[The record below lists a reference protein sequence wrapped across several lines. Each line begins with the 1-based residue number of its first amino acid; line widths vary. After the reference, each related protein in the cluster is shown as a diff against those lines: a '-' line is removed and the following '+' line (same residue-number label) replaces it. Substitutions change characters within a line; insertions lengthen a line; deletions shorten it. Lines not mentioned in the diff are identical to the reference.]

1 MKVGWYPYRRVVTTT
16 SPAAKNSA
24 PLGAVGLV
32 VIGLLCQE
40 VGASIAVLLFP
51 TVGPI
56 GMVTLRL
63 AFSAIILLAISRPRL
78 RGHSRSDWATVAVF
92 GLVLAG
98 MNALFYLALERI
110 PLGPTVTI
118 EVLGPLVL
126 SVVVSRRASAW
137 LWAALAFAGVV
148 LLSQGGF
155 ESLDP
160 IGVAFAV
167 GAAITWAGYILM
179 SERTGRRFP
188 GFGGLALAMSIGA
201 IVTIPFGAFTAGAA
215 LIRPEILLL
224 GAAVA
229 LASSAIPYGLELI
242 ALRRLAAGTF
252 SILMS
257 VSPAIATAAGF
268 LILGQQLSLLQGIAI
283 VLVIVASAGAVRST
297 RANARRVERDGLD
310 PTLDTGT
317 PIA

>member
-1 MKVGWYPYRRVVTTT
+1 MVTTT
-16 SPAAKNSA
+16 TPAAKNSA

-51 TVGPI
+51 SVGPI

-63 AFSAIILLAISRPRL
+63 AFSAIILLAISRPKL
-78 RGHSRSDWATVAVF
+78 RGHSRSDWATVAAF

-126 SVVVSRRASAW
+126 SVVVARRASAW

-257 VSPAIATAAGF
+257 ISPAIATAAGF

-297 RANARRVERDGLD
+297 RANARRAERDGLD

-317 PIA
+317 PLA

>member
-1 MKVGWYPYRRVVTTT
+1 VTT
-16 SPAAKNSA
+16 SALPAKNSA

-63 AFSAIILLAISRPRL
+63 AFSAIILLAISRPSL
-78 RGHSRSDWATVAVF
+78 RGHSRRDWVTVAVF

-126 SVVVSRRASAW
+126 SVIVSRRASAW
-137 LWAALAFAGVV
+137 LWAALAFVGVV

-155 ESLDP
+155 DRLDP
-160 IGVAFAV
+160 IGVAFAA
-167 GAAITWAGYILM
+167 GAAVMWAGYILM
-179 SERTGRRFP
+179 SERTGQRFP

-201 IVTIPFGAFTAGAA
+201 IVTIPFGALTAGEA

-268 LILGQQLSLLQGIAI
+268 FILHQKLSLLQGVAI
-283 VLVIVASAGAVRST
+283 VLVIIASAGAVRSA
-297 RANARRVERDGLD
+297 RAKPLPEAL
-310 PTLDTGT
+310 
-317 PIA
+317 A

>member
-1 MKVGWYPYRRVVTTT
+1 VTIA
-16 SPAAKNSA
+16 PPKNSA

-32 VIGLLCQE
+32 VVGLLCQE

-51 TVGPI
+51 SVGPI

-63 AFSAIILLAISRPRL
+63 AFSALILLAIARPSL
-78 RGHSRSDWATVAVF
+78 RGHSRRDWATVTAF
-92 GLVLAG
+92 GLSLAL

-118 EVLGPLVL
+118 EVVGPLLL
-126 SVVVSRRASAW
+126 SVIVSRRASAW

-155 ESLDP
+155 EKLDP
-160 IGVAFAV
+160 VGVALAA
-167 GAAITWAGYILM
+167 GAAVMWVAYILM
-179 SERTGRRFP
+179 SERTGKRFP

-201 IVTIPFGAFTAGAA
+201 IVTIPFGIASAGPA
-215 LIRPEILLL
+215 LVHPHVLLL

-257 VSPAIATAAGF
+257 VSPALATAAGF
-268 LILGQQLSLLQGIAI
+268 FILHQNLSVWQVVAI
-283 VLVIVASAGAVRST
+283 GLVIVASAGAVRST
-297 RANARRVERDGLD
+297 RAHDKRTSGLD
-310 PTLDTGT
+310 TET
-317 PIA
+317 PLP

>member
-1 MKVGWYPYRRVVTTT
+1 M
-16 SPAAKNSA
+16 
-24 PLGAVGLV
+24 GLV

-40 VGASIAVLLFP
+40 VGASIAVLVFP
-51 TVGPI
+51 TVGPV

-63 AFSAIILLAISRPRL
+63 AFSAIILLAVARPSL
-78 RGHSRSDWATVAVF
+78 RGHSRRDWATVTLF

-126 SVVVSRRASAW
+126 SVIVSRRASAW

-155 ESLDP
+155 ERLDP
-160 IGVAFAV
+160 IGVALAA
-167 GAAITWAGYILM
+167 GAGLAWVGYILM
-179 SERTGRRFP
+179 SERTGQRFP

-201 IVTIPFGAFTAGAA
+201 IVTIPFGVFSAGSH
-215 LIRPEILLL
+215 LVRPDILLL

-257 VSPAIATAAGF
+257 ISPALATAAGF

-283 VLVIVASAGAVRST
+283 VLVIVASAGAVRSS
-297 RANARRVERDGLD
+297 RAQDKRATGLD
-310 PTLDTGT
+310 TDT
-317 PIA
+317 PLP

>member
-1 MKVGWYPYRRVVTTT
+1 MTT
-16 SPAAKNSA
+16 PAPKNST

-40 VGASIAVLLFP
+40 VGASIAVLVFP
-51 TVGPI
+51 SVGPI

-63 AFSAIILLAISRPRL
+63 AFSALILLAIARPSL
-78 RGHSRSDWATVAVF
+78 RGHSRRDWATVAVF
-92 GLVLAG
+92 GLVLAA

-137 LWAALAFAGVV
+137 LWAALAFIGVV

-155 ESLDP
+155 ERLDP
-160 IGVAFAV
+160 IGVALAG
-167 GAAITWAGYILM
+167 GAAVMWAGYILM
-179 SERTGRRFP
+179 SERTGQRFP

-201 IVTIPFGAFTAGAA
+201 LVTIPFGALSAGAT
-215 LIRPEILLL
+215 LVRPDILLL

-257 VSPAIATAAGF
+257 ISPALATAAGF
-268 LILGQQLSLLQGIAI
+268 FILHQRLSLLQGIAI
-283 VLVIVASAGAVRST
+283 VLVIVASAGAVRSS
-297 RANARRVERDGLD
+297 RAHDKRVSGLD
-310 PTLDTGT
+310 TDT
-317 PIA
+317 PLP